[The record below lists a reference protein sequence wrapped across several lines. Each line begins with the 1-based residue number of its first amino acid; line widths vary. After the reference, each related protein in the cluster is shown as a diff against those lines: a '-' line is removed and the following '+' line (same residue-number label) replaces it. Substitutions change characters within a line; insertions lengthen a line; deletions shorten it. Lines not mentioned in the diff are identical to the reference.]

1 MIKQAPFQ
9 KDIVSISN
17 TVFIDRTWIVDRV
30 DEPKS
35 KRHQLISSEIA
46 PSMYSFYHADDNHRP
61 TIVKDVVQVRFH
73 LLNTL
78 NLSGN
83 DIHSIEE
90 LPNIYMPHI

>member
-1 MIKQAPFQ
+1 MIKQEPFQ
-9 KDIVSISN
+9 KDIVSISS

-30 DEPKS
+30 DELTS
-35 KRHQLISSEIA
+35 KRHRLISSKIA
-46 PSMYSFYHADDNHRP
+46 PSMYSFYHADNNHTP
-61 TIVKDVVQVRFH
+61 TIVKDISQVRFH

-90 LPNIYMPHI
+90 LPNIYMPQI